1 MFRSGHGATLFFWR
15 HRRVMFMKQ
24 EKLTVILSAIG
35 VVEGTL
41 SLLIAVLG
49 TLAAL
54 FVATFLLGVLAGV
67 FITCY
72 VHAREDS
79 KAT

>member
-1 MFRSGHGATLFFWR
+1 
-15 HRRVMFMKQ
+15 MFMKQ

-54 FVATFLLGVLAGV
+54 FVATFVLGGLAGV

-72 VHAREDS
+72 MRVREDS
-79 KAT
+79 